1 MMRQDSEI
9 GPINL
14 GNPTEFTIRELAE
27 TVLRLTGSKSQL
39 VFRPLPVD
47 DPTQRQPDI
56 SKARKALGW
65 QPKVALQDGLKE
77 TIAYFRKLLA

>member
-1 MMRQDSEI
+1 MMRQDNEI

-14 GNPTEFTIRELAE
+14 GNPSEFSILELAE
-27 TVLRLTGSKSQL
+27 TVLRLTESKSKL
-39 VFRPLPVD
+39 VFRPLPTD

-56 SKARKALGW
+56 SKARKVLDW

-77 TIAYFRKLLA
+77 TIVYFRKLLA